1 MGCSETKNNLSN
13 LPVMICIFE
22 LGNEIQK
29 EYCIKLKEN
38 FKHNKSIRYEVKSFA
53 NSPFSIMFQINGQNH
68 QIQNV
73 FDENEMQ
80 NTLNKMYNLLDQADI
95 KPDPNVNTNN
105 VNQIQNPNANP
116 VPNPEQNAGIVNPS
130 APN

>member
-13 LPVMICIFE
+13 LPTMICIFE
-22 LGNEIQK
+22 LGNETQK

-38 FKHNKSIRYEVKSFA
+38 FKHNKSIRYEVKSYA
-53 NSPFSIMFQINGQNH
+53 NSTFSIMFQINGQNH
-68 QIQNV
+68 QIQNA

-80 NTLNKMYNLLDQADI
+80 NSLNKMYNLLDQADI
-95 KPDPNVNTNN
+95 KPDPNARSDN
-105 VNQIQNPNANP
+105 VNQFQNPNPNP
-116 VPNPEQNAGIVNPS
+116 VSNPEQNAGIVNPS

>member
-1 MGCSETKNNLSN
+1 
-13 LPVMICIFE
+13 
-22 LGNEIQK
+22 
-29 EYCIKLKEN
+29 
-38 FKHNKSIRYEVKSFA
+38 
-53 NSPFSIMFQINGQNH
+53 MFQINGQNH

-105 VNQIQNPNANP
+105 VNQIQNPNPNP
-116 VPNPEQNAGIVNPS
+116 VPNPEQNAGIVNP
-130 APN
+130 